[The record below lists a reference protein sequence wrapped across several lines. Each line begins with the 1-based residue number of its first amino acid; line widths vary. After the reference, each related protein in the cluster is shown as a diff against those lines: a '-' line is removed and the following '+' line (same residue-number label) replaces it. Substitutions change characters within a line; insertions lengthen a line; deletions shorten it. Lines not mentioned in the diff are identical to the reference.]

1 MSFTVNRHAL
11 FTVGILACTLLAAK
25 VSDRRTPESLA
36 EPLESIPSELGEWR
50 VAEDSKL
57 TEETEQVLGATSYL
71 SRQYERD
78 DRWLDLFVAYYSMQQ
93 AGETMHS
100 PKNCLPGSG
109 WEIWNYGSAEVQTTD
124 GRVET
129 INKYYIQK
137 GQSRLIVFYWYQNRD
152 RVVASE
158 YYAKLCL
165 IYDSVV
171 KRRTSGSIVRLMLPD
186 ADWAEDEGAALAGQL
201 IPMIDERMPES

>member
-1 MSFTVNRHAL
+1 MTPTFSKPLLITLAV
-11 FTVGILACTLLAAK
+11 LACTLVAAK
-25 VSDRRTPESLA
+25 VSDRRTPQDLTA
-36 EPLESIPSELGEWR
+36 PLESIP
-50 VAEDSKL
+50 
-57 TEETEQVLGATSYL
+57 EEISGWSSVRDAVLPDETANVLAATSYL
-71 SRQYERD
+71 SRRYAQD
-78 DRWLDLFVAYYSMQQ
+78 DRWMDLFIAYYAMQE

-109 WEIWNYGSAEVQTTD
+109 WEIWNYGSAEVDTTD
-124 GRVET
+124 GRRVT

-137 GQSRLIVFYWYQNRD
+137 GSDRLVVFYWYQNSE

-171 KRRTSGSIVRLMLPD
+171 KRRTSGSIVRLMFPD
-186 ADWAEDEGAALAGQL
+186 AEWAEATALDVAGRL
-201 IPMIDERMPES
+201 IPMLNEKMPSS